1 MAKDNLLYGLKLTN
15 EKFDICET
23 CIKGKFTRLP
33 FERHDEL
40 YTTEALEIIHS
51 DVCGPFEC
59 ETMAGSRYY
68 VTFIDDTTR
77 YCQVYFLKRK
87 NKVLSYFKEYKS
99 EVEKLHNKKIK
110 NLHSDNGTEYRN
122 KEFDDFLKLHG
133 IKRRLTTVYT
143 PQQNGISERKNRSL
157 LEKARCLLIEANA
170 PKKLWAE
177 AIATANYLI
186 NRTSS
191 KTLKGEIPFKKWINK
206 TPSGN
211 HLYVFGRK
219 TYVLRN
225 NKRGK
230 LSQNTK
236 EGVFVGYS
244 ITSKAYRVYM
254 PEDDDIVISRDI
266 KVLDKMYYEENTQ
279 NYENLINEEEH
290 QQRSSLPENIASF
303 STLLSDVTMALVCP
317 IDGFHGPRYSMM
329 LAHLATGSTEI
340 PNPMSNTPD
349 NCTQFVSFACS
360 ALSLTFS
367 QSTRIRTT
375 TQPNIPLRRV
385 QAAFNRLKNYFI
397 DERIFED
404 YQLKCV
410 RNQFQHVIPGNFRI
424 PGLEF
429 ASVNYI
435 TLCRMHQGAVVPA
448 HTVFKLSNN
457 SYLMTSN
464 GVIVFNVPNY
474 VANTSFT
481 WDRITSYVCFNEGA
495 SELKRMIDVPTITVG
510 ERNIHEG
517 NTTALL
523 RSTSATENQVK
534 PKDNDHVLE
543 MNAKRRN
550 CAGCYDRLRQTF
562 NSTEAKKKVKKIK
575 KYCRKCN
582 QNLCVTCFQDRHKN
596 QNEQREE

>member
-1 MAKDNLLYGLKLTN
+1 M
-15 EKFDICET
+15 
-23 CIKGKFTRLP
+23 
-33 FERHDEL
+33 
-40 YTTEALEIIHS
+40 
-51 DVCGPFEC
+51 
-59 ETMAGSRYY
+59 
-68 VTFIDDTTR
+68 FIE
-77 YCQVYFLKRK
+77 Q
-87 NKVLSYFKEYKS
+87 
-99 EVEKLHNKKIK
+99 
-110 NLHSDNGTEYRN
+110 
-122 KEFDDFLKLHG
+122 
-133 IKRRLTTVYT
+133 
-143 PQQNGISERKNRSL
+143 
-157 LEKARCLLIEANA
+157 
-170 PKKLWAE
+170 
-177 AIATANYLI
+177 
-186 NRTSS
+186 
-191 KTLKGEIPFKKWINK
+191 
-206 TPSGN
+206 
-211 HLYVFGRK
+211 
-219 TYVLRN
+219 
-225 NKRGK
+225 
-230 LSQNTK
+230 
-236 EGVFVGYS
+236 
-244 ITSKAYRVYM
+244 
-254 PEDDDIVISRDI
+254 
-266 KVLDKMYYEENTQ
+266 
-279 NYENLINEEEH
+279 
-290 QQRSSLPENIASF
+290 IASF
-303 STLLSDVTMALVCP
+303 STLLSDVTMALVRP

-495 SELKRMIDVPTITVG
+495 SELKRMIDVPMITVG

-523 RSTSATENQVK
+523 RSTSATGNYCHYFEHITSVTVAA
-534 PKDNDHVLE
+534 H
-543 MNAKRRN
+543 
-550 CAGCYDRLRQTF
+550 GLR
-562 NSTEAKKKVKKIK
+562 ALA
-575 KYCRKCN
+575 
-582 QNLCVTCFQDRHKN
+582 LC
-596 QNEQREE
+596 